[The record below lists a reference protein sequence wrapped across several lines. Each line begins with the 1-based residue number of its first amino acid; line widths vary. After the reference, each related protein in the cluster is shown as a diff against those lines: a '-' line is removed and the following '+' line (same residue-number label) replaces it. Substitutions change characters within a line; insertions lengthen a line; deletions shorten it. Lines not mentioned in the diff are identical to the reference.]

1 MAEVYSAQD
10 NVLGRVV
17 AVKVMLPQYAED
29 ADFARRFRQEAAAA
43 ANLQSPY
50 IVNVYDWGH
59 DGDTY
64 FIVMEYVRGSD
75 LKTAI
80 EQRGAINQRKV
91 AEIGAQVCQALSVA
105 HQQDIIHRDVKPH
118 NIMVQPDGNVKVM
131 DFGIARA
138 KNSTADKTQT
148 VLGTAHYI
156 SPEQAQGKELTAAS
170 DIYSLGVVLY
180 EAATGQ
186 LPFDGPDAVSV
197 ALMQVRDL
205 PVAPREINPNIDPAL
220 EDIILRAL
228 EKDPHRRFAT
238 VNDMRHAL
246 NDFLAGRASARNDF
260 NSAATNVLTP
270 IGAAGTSGV
279 GKTSV
284 MPVTPGTAPAAGGQT
299 SAYISPDPEK
309 KSGKKGAVVAVC
321 VLVALAL
328 IAALVFFFTG
338 SSTTTAPNVV
348 GMKLEQAQKKIESAG
363 FEVGTITTSYD
374 EGVAEGLVI
383 SQDPTEGTQLEK
395 GASINIVVSQ
405 GTEKI
410 TVPDVR
416 GYSTSDAE
424 NTLKA
429 AGFEVGK
436 VTEENS
442 DSVESGKIIS
452 QSLEPNSS
460 SVKGAVCNLVVSKGA
475 ETQTVPNLVGMSLE
489 QAKTQAE
496 AAGFTLSKG
505 GEDYSSSVN
514 EGEIISQNPT
524 SGSKAA
530 KGSAITYTISL
541 GEKTSSVP
549 NVVGYTESGATN
561 ALQSAGYKVK
571 VTYKSSSSV
580 SEGNVIS
587 QTPDSGTSAAANSTV
602 TITVS
607 TGKET
612 SSTTGGDTSDEST
625 TATQSSSNSTKT
637 AQ

>member
-1 MAEVYSAQD
+1 
-10 NVLGRVV
+10 
-17 AVKVMLPQYAED
+17 
-29 ADFARRFRQEAAAA
+29 
-43 ANLQSPY
+43 
-50 IVNVYDWGH
+50 
-59 DGDTY
+59 
-64 FIVMEYVRGSD
+64 
-75 LKTAI
+75 
-80 EQRGAINQRKV
+80 
-91 AEIGAQVCQALSVA
+91 
-105 HQQDIIHRDVKPH
+105 
-118 NIMVQPDGNVKVM
+118 
-131 DFGIARA
+131 
-138 KNSTADKTQT
+138 
-148 VLGTAHYI
+148 
-156 SPEQAQGKELTAAS
+156 
-170 DIYSLGVVLY
+170 
-180 EAATGQ
+180 
-186 LPFDGPDAVSV
+186 
-197 ALMQVRDL
+197 
-205 PVAPREINPNIDPAL
+205 
-220 EDIILRAL
+220 
-228 EKDPHRRFAT
+228 
-238 VNDMRHAL
+238 MRHAL

-260 NSAATNVLTP
+260 NSAATNVISP
-270 IGAAGTSGV
+270 IGAAGASGV

-284 MPVTPGTAPAAGGQT
+284 MPVTPGAAPAAGGQT
-299 SAYISPDPEK
+299 SAYISPEPEK

-338 SSTTTAPNVV
+338 SSTSTAPNVV

-363 FEVGTITTSYD
+363 FEVGTVTTSYD

-395 GASINIVVSQ
+395 GDKINIVVSQ

-424 NTLKA
+424 STLKA

-442 DSVESGKIIS
+442 DSVESGKVIS

-475 ETQTVPNLVGMSLE
+475 ETQSVPNLVGMTLE

-496 AAGFTLSKG
+496 ASGFTLSKG

-514 EGEIISQNPT
+514 EGEIISQSPT

-587 QTPDSGTSAAANSTV
+587 QSPDSGTSAAANSTV

-612 SSTTGGDTSDEST
+612 SSTTGGDSSDEST
-625 TATQSSSNSTKT
+625 TATQSSSSNTKT